1 MQPISHSTTPHHTAL
16 RPELTILTM
25 ADEDKEKAEKL
36 AAAKKRFEQLKK
48 EQKKGKKGGKKKA
61 DKDAKAKDAEAEAE
75 EAPEEEATKDEAVA
89 EMSKEDGE
97 AEDDKPAQGEEDSEK
112 RAPSESQR
120 SKQRSES
127 FKRDTEE
134 TYKKQAA
141 KIEQLESE
149 NKTLSELKAEN
160 AARTSKMEEELE
172 KLREGSSELASLR
185 TKAKEADRLTTEL
198 ASVQRQLSQAQQA
211 SKGPNRRQSGTTPD
225 LQEKLN
231 SQTSTIESLELDI
244 SNLRNQI
251 STLESS
257 LSERETSSKDLE
269 ERAKTAEASTESVQK
284 ELDALKFSIAFPSDE
299 TKAASEDPEALTKRI
314 TVLESDLRTA
324 NSNLEAAA
332 KRAES
337 LENKIEALTKLH
349 KETTATKDKEITDL
363 RAQAKKQSQ
372 RPSHVKDASEFE
384 LGEEETETGQ
394 LHAKIR
400 ALEAENFD
408 LRRGIW
414 RDRRAELQ
422 PGMGDPDSALE
433 DVDLNNNNQNGPY
446 PSGRTGSLPHRSQQH
461 STFQD
466 VITSGIN
473 AFTGGQ
479 RSSQARDRAESLG
492 LLDDDD
498 DGGSFDAEAFR
509 LAQEEDQKR
518 RIERI
523 REVKRGLDEWKGW
536 KVDIADLRR
545 TGVPGKEVGPV
556 FEL

>member
-1 MQPISHSTTPHHTAL
+1 
-16 RPELTILTM
+16 M

-75 EAPEEEATKDEAVA
+75 EAPEEEASKEEAVA
-89 EMSKEDGE
+89 ETSKEDGE
-97 AEDDKPAQGEEDSEK
+97 AEDEKPAQDDAQGEGEDSEK
-112 RAPSESQR
+112 RAPSESQQ

-141 KIEQLESE
+141 RIEQLESE

-185 TKAKEADRLTTEL
+185 TKAKEADRLTDEL

-211 SKGPNRRQSGTTPD
+211 SKGSNRRQSGTTPD

-284 ELDALKFSIAFPSDE
+284 ELDALKVSIAFPSDE

-349 KETTATKDKEITDL
+349 KEATATKDKELTDL

-384 LGEEETETGQ
+384 LDEEEMETGQ
-394 LHAKIR
+394 LHAKLR

-422 PGMGDPDSALE
+422 PGMGDQDSALE
-433 DVDLNNNNQNGPY
+433 DVDLNNNQNGHY
-446 PSGRTGSLPHRSQQH
+446 PSGRTGSLPHRGQQH

-479 RSSQARDRAESLG
+479 RSSQAQDRAESLG

-536 KVDIADLRR
+536 RVDIADLRR